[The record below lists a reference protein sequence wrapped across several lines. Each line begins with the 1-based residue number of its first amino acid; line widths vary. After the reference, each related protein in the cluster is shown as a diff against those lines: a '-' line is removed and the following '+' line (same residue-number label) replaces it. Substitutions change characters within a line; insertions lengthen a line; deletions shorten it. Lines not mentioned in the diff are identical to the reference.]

1 MKTNL
6 RVLCGA
12 LLAMAVGTLQ
22 SQTLLNVDFGAG
34 RASRQAGFAATGQST
49 NDFWNLYRHY
59 DPRYVPGSPTV
70 ADGRLADLRFA
81 DGSPAP
87 VALEVS
93 NAPGVWGNATG
104 HAMMDSYL
112 FSLNGSNLTVT
123 IGQLGA
129 GRYHFYLYGHADPDV
144 AGEQNSRFT
153 LRSGTNV
160 FGPMA
165 PAGFGAWKAHL
176 PWEEGRQYVVFRD
189 VETWPDAP
197 VVIEVAGGPNGIPV
211 INGLQISSRGTRPP
225 EWRPP
230 APVTP
235 DPLTNLVFREIQ
247 YTGRITT
254 NEARFRAVVDLES
267 PGTNALSAPLFSDD
281 VAVFP
286 GEIPRGLRLFH
297 RDRAI
302 YLEARQPGAFR
313 LELEIVPELTRA
325 EPWHQISFSGPAAA
339 IASVTAS
346 AADPGTELQLM
357 SGVPWPAGGRTNGLA
372 SGVEGWLGA
381 DRRLALRWRSRTAE
395 IERPALVT
403 VDSAASALV
412 TPNVVKYTNQFQFDV
427 LQGSAP
433 VLRIELPPAQALTRL
448 EGDQIRDWQVRV
460 ETQRQVLTIEFVKAI
475 EKGCALTLLTEQ
487 PIDGGPGAVTIEPPR
502 PLGVQR
508 ESGALQIAAEDT
520 QIEIDS
526 ASGLHQVNAPA
537 GMRAAF
543 RFFSRPCAIAA
554 RVRRVEPEVRL
565 ADRLTVRLEE
575 TRLRLLHQLQLDV
588 EKAGIYHWD
597 LALPP
602 GLVVSQVRG
611 EGVDDWQA
619 TGAVLRVRF
628 ARRVLGHRA
637 LSVELEQPFSSVP
650 DSLAVA
656 PLEAADA
663 ARQTAE
669 IGVAGAPGFSLKT
682 AELDGLR
689 EIPVT
694 RLSGRTDELL
704 AYAAD
709 RPGWR
714 LRLTA
719 ERLPPR
725 VLADLFNLIAIGDGL
740 VSGSAT
746 VRFGILNQ
754 GVQEFRLRVPAHWK
768 NIEFTG
774 AHIRR
779 KESRTNDWLIG
790 LQDKAWGA
798 YTLVV
803 TYDFP
808 FDPQGATLDLGGIH
822 ALDVER
828 ETGAIAITTGA
839 DLELKPRP
847 AEEPLRLIDESELAE
862 ADRAL
867 IARPVLLAYRYAGG
881 DYRLA
886 VDATRFD
893 QIPLLDAV
901 TDLTRLTTVLTEEGQ
916 MLNQASFMVKN
927 NAKQSQR
934 FRLAEGARFWS
945 CFVDNQPAKAERDGD
960 WLLVPL
966 PRAANRDR
974 AFAVD
979 LVYAE
984 KTRPL
989 GGWWSQRLDLAAPR
1003 TDVPNTYAEWDLHV
1017 PASHR
1022 LSVFGGNMTVA
1033 RGTTYELRDAWEQC
1047 AAFYRAVIR
1056 EIGLALAVMAV
1067 LVAFGIA
1074 LVIAALRRGWNG
1086 IYLVLGAAVVMAV
1099 LGGMLLPSLAKAK
1112 AKATEIRA
1120 VNNLKQL
1127 GLAARLAASENQDRL
1142 PASLEDLRT
1151 RVGNPNILVDP
1162 RNGLPLV
1169 YRGSELPGGEI
1180 PPDAVLAY
1188 TPLDIQGR
1196 DVLLG
1201 DGSVRRLTTEQ
1212 FAELERRGFLGLE
1225 QIDAWAFGNVQS
1237 VREAPSAPQ
1246 QAAPVQRPAAAAPAA
1261 PSPEGPAPSSSGGA
1275 RPIRIEIPRAG
1286 LAYNFTK
1293 VLNLSDDPLTLQA
1306 RVRSVTAI
1314 QRSRAAGE
1322 IAAFLAGL
1330 LLLAQPL
1337 RADGRRGFRA
1347 AVGVALMLGAVAHWL
1362 IAWRLLHVALILAA
1376 PCGVML
1382 AGFLL
1387 LRWWW
1392 RNRRSD
1398 SAGVPP
1404 GAAAARSLSV
1414 PLLLIAG
1421 AAALMAPLAAAS
1433 EPAAPG
1439 SQPTTP
1445 AASILAATYTGTVR
1459 SNVARFEA
1467 VIRVAS
1473 GGANQV
1479 VPLFGPDLVVER
1491 FATTNAGVRLLR
1503 EGTAVAARIES
1514 PCEAWLHC
1522 SLLARVT
1529 VDAAQRKLELSLP
1542 RALSSRLLLA
1552 IDETEAEV
1560 ECPGAV
1566 AFRRVWDG
1574 AATRVEAT
1582 LAAAGRLDLRWT
1594 PRMKRAAEV
1603 AATVFCQN
1611 QTVAVFGR
1619 GALRLRTTL
1628 DYQISQ
1634 GELRQIRVRL
1644 PLEHQLLRVEGESIR
1659 TWDLREDA
1667 AGPVV
1672 AIELLRGVS
1681 PAYRLALETESPLP
1695 PLPARIGLA
1704 LPRPLDVVR
1713 ETGVIGLRGSE
1724 EVELLSE
1731 SRSLQRID
1739 EAEFARVAG
1748 AQPEPLASAFRF
1760 IQADLDLVVQI
1771 QPVEPR
1777 IDAVILNAFTVGS
1790 DQLRLLARIEYA
1802 VKKAGVFRLSLALP
1816 PDGQIDRVIAHQAH
1830 QWTEH
1835 ADSGGRRL
1843 ELAFQER
1850 FLGTGLVEIAMSQP
1864 IQETPAR
1871 LEAPGVRPLGT
1882 AKLTGYVSVAA
1893 ETGLALRSE
1902 SFQGLT
1908 EIPVA
1913 ELPILRRAA
1922 PQPAPPAA
1930 PAPPTQ
1936 AASQQRTP
1944 SVDLSPAAESTPALL
1959 AYKQLPQDPA
1969 AAAGWRLTLIPEAVE
1984 SWLRAETVQFQTI
1997 GDDMISARALVHY
2010 EVANAPVK
2018 EFQIRLPAGAT
2029 NVDLQGSSIR
2039 RRDRE
2044 GRDWRIEL
2052 QNKVRGT
2059 YLLTVAWEQ
2068 KRAAQAV
2075 GVLEVSGLEALGVE
2089 RETGFLAVAAR
2100 SSLQVAEQSQADL
2113 QKADLNDLPAWAGRA
2128 DPATVLVFRYLRPGY
2143 RLALEVRRFAE
2154 AAALQALVDHARL
2167 TTVVADDG
2175 QMMTQMILA
2184 LRNQGQQF
2192 LDLQLPK
2199 NAVVWCAFVGGQPI
2213 RPQRRDDSIL
2223 VPLERSGSEG
2233 APIPVEIVFVETQR
2247 FPRTHGRLELAS
2259 PLLDV
2264 PLKNVRWE
2272 LYLPPDFQYRSFGGS
2287 MARETADAA
2296 ATPVLRYS
2304 LSEYTRQETA
2314 KKAELMSSLQND
2326 LSTAQRNLSIGNVK
2340 EAVEDFN
2347 RARGKGRANYDE
2359 TANQGL
2365 VQLETQLRRA
2375 QGSNLI
2381 LGQNTFAYFNNG
2393 GVLAPQGGSAAG
2405 PTQTE
2410 LLQVFDNPAAEQ
2422 QAAKLQ
2428 QAQELAMVRPEP
2440 LHVNLPTR
2448 GVRLAFQ
2455 QVLQTEIRKPMTI
2468 RFDANSTKTPRWTY
2482 RIALLAAGFLL
2493 LWILTA
2499 WIVRPPSRQSRA

>member
-12 LLAMAVGTLQ
+12 LLAMAVPALCG
-22 SQTLLNVDFGAG
+22 QTLLNVDFGAG
-34 RASRQAGFAATGQST
+34 QASRQTGFAAAGQST

-87 VALEVS
+87 AVLVVS

-112 FSLNGSNLTVT
+112 FSLNGSNMTVT
-123 IGQLGA
+123 IRELGA

-176 PWEEGRQYVVFRD
+176 PWEEGRQHVVFRD
-189 VETWPDAP
+189 VETWPGTP
-197 VVIEVAGGPNGIPV
+197 VVIEVAAGPNGIPV

-230 APVTP
+230 AVAAL
-235 DPLTNLVFREIQ
+235 DPFTNLVFREIQ

-254 NEARFRAVVDLES
+254 NEARFRAVVHVES

-302 YLEARQPGAFR
+302 CLEARRPGAFR
-313 LELEIVPELTRA
+313 LELEIVPELARA

-346 AADPGTELQLM
+346 AADPDVEVELM
-357 SGVPWPAGGRTNGLA
+357 SGVPWPAGGRTNGPA

-395 IERPALVT
+395 VERPALVT
-403 VDSAASALV
+403 VDSAASVLV
-412 TPNVVKYTNQFQFDV
+412 TPNVVKYTNQFEFDV

-433 VLRIELPPAQALTRL
+433 LLRIELPRAQALTRL
-448 EGDQIRDWQVRV
+448 QGDQIRDWQVRV

-475 EKGCALTLLTEQ
+475 EKRCVLTLLTEQ
-487 PIDGGPGAVTIEPPR
+487 PIDGGPGAVAIEPPR

-508 ESGALQIAAEDT
+508 ESGALQLAAEDT

-543 RFFSRPCAIAA
+543 RFFGRPCAIAA

-602 GLVVSQVRG
+602 GLAVSQVRG

-650 DSLAVA
+650 DSLVVA

-682 AELDGLR
+682 AELAGLR
-689 EIPVT
+689 EIPAT
-694 RLSGRTDELL
+694 RLPGRTDELL

-714 LRLTA
+714 LQLAA
-719 ERLPPR
+719 EKLPPR

-808 FDPQGATLDLGGIH
+808 FDPRGAALDLGGIH

-828 ETGAIAITTGA
+828 ETGTIAITTGA

-916 MLNQASFMVKN
+916 MLTQASFMVKN

-945 CFVDNQPAKAERDGD
+945 CFVDNQPAKTERDGD

-1086 IYLVLGAAVVMAV
+1086 IYVVLGAAVVMAV
-1099 LGGMLLPSLAKAK
+1099 LGGMLLPSLARAK
-1112 AKATEIRA
+1112 SKATEIRA

-1246 QAAPVQRPAAAAPAA
+1246 QAAAPVQRPAAAAPAG
-1261 PSPEGPAPSSSGGA
+1261 PSPEGAIAPASGGV

-1330 LLLAQPL
+1330 LLLAQPF

-1392 RNRRSD
+1392 RSRRSD
-1398 SAGVPP
+1398 SAGANP
-1404 GAAAARSLSV
+1404 GTAAARSLSV
-1414 PLLLIAG
+1414 LLLLIAG
-1421 AAALMAPLAAAS
+1421 ATALLVRPAAAS
-1433 EPAAPG
+1433 E
-1439 SQPTTP
+1439 P

-1467 VIRVAS
+1467 VIRIAS
-1473 GGANQV
+1473 GGTNEV

-1503 EGTAVAARIES
+1503 EGAAVAVRIES
-1514 PCEAWLHC
+1514 PCEAWLQC
-1522 SLLARVT
+1522 SLLARVS
-1529 VDAAQRKLELSLP
+1529 VDAAQRKLELMLP
-1542 RALSSRLLLA
+1542 RALSSRLLMAL
-1552 IDETEAEV
+1552 DETEADV

-1566 AFRRVWDG
+1566 AFRRTWDG

-1611 QTVAVFGR
+1611 QTVAGFGR

-1667 AGPVV
+1667 AGPLV

-1681 PAYRLALETESPLP
+1681 PAYRLVIETESPLP
-1695 PLPARIGLA
+1695 ALPARIRLA
-1704 LPRPLDVVR
+1704 LPRPLEVVR

-1739 EAEFARVAG
+1739 EAEFARIAG

-1760 IQADLDLVVQI
+1760 IQADLDLAVQI

-1777 IDAVILNAFTVGS
+1777 IDAVILNAFTVGA

-1816 PDGQIDRVIAHQAH
+1816 QAGQVDRVSAHQAH

-1835 ADSGGRRL
+1835 ADSAGRRL

-1871 LEAPGVRPLGT
+1871 LEVPGVRPLGT
-1882 AKLTGYVSVAA
+1882 STLAGYVSVAA

-1913 ELPILRRAA
+1913 ELPILSRAA
-1922 PQPAPPAA
+1922 KQPAPPAA
-1930 PAPPTQ
+1930 AAPSPQAAPRQRAPSAELAPP
-1936 AASQQRTP
+1936 
-1944 SVDLSPAAESTPALL
+1944 AESAPALL
-1959 AYKQLPQDPA
+1959 AYKQLPQDTA
-1969 AAAGWRLTLIPEAVE
+1969 AAAEWRLTVIPEAVE

-1997 GDDMISARALVHY
+1997 GEDMISARALVHY

-2039 RRDRE
+2039 RCDRE

-2068 KRAAQAV
+2068 KRAVQAAS
-2075 GVLEVSGLEALGVE
+2075 VLEVSGLEALGVE
-2089 RETGFLAVAAR
+2089 RETGFLGVAAR
-2100 SSLQVAEQSQADL
+2100 SSLQVTEQSQADL

-2143 RLALEVRRFAE
+2143 RLALEARRFAE

-2175 QMMTQMILA
+2175 QMMTQMTLA
-2184 LRNQGQQF
+2184 IRNQGQQF
-2192 LDLQLPK
+2192 LDLQLPP
-2199 NAVVWCAFVGGQPI
+2199 NAAVWSAFVGGQPV
-2213 RPQRRDDSIL
+2213 RPQRRDSSIL
-2223 VPLERSGSEG
+2223 LPLERSGSDG

-2264 PLKNVRWE
+2264 PLKNARWE

-2304 LSEYTRQETA
+2304 ISEYTRQESA

-2326 LSTAQRNLSIGNVK
+2326 LSTAQRNLSIGNVR

-2359 TANQGL
+2359 TANEGL

-2393 GVLAPQGGSAAG
+2393 GVLAPQGGAAAS
-2405 PTQTE
+2405 PTQTQ

-2428 QAQELAMVRPEP
+2428 QAQELASVRPEP

-2468 RFDANSTKTPRWTY
+2468 RFDAASTKTPRWTH
-2482 RIALLAAGFLL
+2482 RIGLVAAGFLL
-2493 LWILTA
+2493 IWILTA
-2499 WIVRPPSRQSRA
+2499 WIVRPAARRSRA